1 MSRAQDMDAIHL
13 QVMWNRLVAVVEEQ
27 AQTLIRTAFSPA
39 VREAGDI
46 SAGVFDPAGR
56 MVAQAV
62 TGTPGHINSMALS
75 VGHFLRRYPKET
87 MESGDVF
94 LTNDPWIASGHLFD
108 FTVVTPAFFKGR
120 LVALFACTAHVVD
133 IGGIGFSAEGRQV
146 FEEGLCIPIM
156 PLARA
161 GRFNESLMEI
171 VAANVREPMQ
181 VKGDL
186 YSLAAC
192 NEIGCRRLDEM
203 MDEFGLRGLETLSD
217 KVINQSRQAMLDQI
231 RMLPFGTYRHA
242 MTVDGYERP
251 IEISAALTI
260 SEQGIHVDYDGTSPV
275 SNYGINVPLCY
286 TEAYTGFGV
295 RCIVGP
301 DVVNNAGSLSTITV
315 SAPEGSIV
323 NAPRPCAVTARQTV
337 GQMLPDVMFGCLHKA
352 IEGGVMAE
360 GAGSLWGLP
369 MFGGHGFGNSGK
381 LNDLSRPFTVMT
393 ILAGGTGAR
402 PRKDGLAATAF
413 PSRVRSIPLEITETI
428 APVVFWRKE
437 LTPDS
442 GGAGRYRGGLGQSLE
457 VGTFDDTPFTMSAA
471 SCERVVHP
479 ARGRDGGQPGVTGN
493 YGLVSGRTFEGK
505 GRHAVPAG
513 ERLYLNLPGGGGFG
527 DPLDRD
533 LERVAE
539 DLRHGLVSP
548 EVAVERY
555 CVVLTA
561 EGGVDREATALLR
574 NTQMNSAELAEPPG
588 S

>member
-1 MSRAQDMDAIHL
+1 MNGGMSGGGDSDRDLDLIHL

-56 MVAQAV
+56 MIAQAV

-75 VGHFLRRYPKET
+75 VGHFLRRYPIET
-87 MESGDVF
+87 MQAGDVF
-94 LTNDPWIASGHLFD
+94 LTNDPWISSGHLFD
-108 FTVVTPAFFKGR
+108 FTVVTPAVCDGR
-120 LVALFACTAHVVD
+120 VVALFACTAHVVD

-161 GRFNESLMEI
+161 GRFNDSLMDI
-171 VAANVREPMQ
+171 VAANVREPTQ
-181 VKGDL
+181 VTGDL

-203 MDEFGLRGLETLSD
+203 MREFRLDGLETLAD
-217 KVINQSRQAMLDQI
+217 RVIDQSRQAMLEQI
-231 RMLPFGTYRHA
+231 RKLPFGTYCHA
-242 MTVDGYERP
+242 MTVDGYEEP
-251 IEISAALTI
+251 VEIKAALTI
-260 SEQGIHVDYDGTSPV
+260 SERGIHVDYDGTSPV

-301 DVVNNAGSLSTITV
+301 DVVNNAGSLSTVTV

-337 GQMLPDVMFGCLHKA
+337 GQMLPDVMFGCLHQA
-352 IEGGVMAE
+352 VEGGVMAE

-369 MFGGHGFGNSGK
+369 MFGGHGHGK
-381 LNDLSRPFTVMT
+381 AGGADDRSQPFTVMT

-402 PRKDGLAATAF
+402 PGKDGLAATAF
-413 PSRVRSIPLEITETI
+413 PSRVRCIPLEITETV

-442 GGAGRYRGGLGQSLE
+442 GGEGQYRGGLGQSLE
-457 VGTFDDTPFTMSAA
+457 VGTVDGTSFTMSAA
-471 SCERVVHP
+471 SCDRVIHP

-493 YGLVSGRTFEGK
+493 YGLVSGAAFAGK
-505 GRHAVPAG
+505 GRHPVPAG

-527 DPLDRD
+527 DPRRRD
-533 LERVAE
+533 PGSVAE

-548 EVAVERY
+548 EAAVERY
-555 CVVLTA
+555 GVVLTA
-561 EGGVDREATALLR
+561 DGGVDREATRALR
-574 NTQMNSAELAEPPG
+574 KT
-588 S
+588 